1 MVPGFPVFGGV
12 LLVLAGA
19 SQGAPLGSSEFLA
32 GDVRTKGRA
41 LTQLFAREADVSIAH
56 VVTLV
61 GLGMRDPSPL
71 VRQQAL
77 SAISARV
84 MMARWAGTSGPQVGP
99 GPGPR
104 RELPIIPIEWKDDQQ
119 KLRDALY
126 DQCLEVLKSDQDRDV
141 RRSALGA
148 VGYLNLPANPGQPF
162 SDEFV
167 ALLVN
172 LFRSDRDPRIRAA
185 AVGSLYLMPNDSN
198 DVRGVIRDGLVDT
211 QESVRSAALRA
222 IEPVAQGGR
231 SKVSFLE
238 AQPVLD
244 RGLKA
249 KDAGVRLGAV
259 RALNVF
265 GASSAAYIPLLN
277 RMRETDPDDQ
287 VRTSAQL
294 AIESIQR
301 ALKGQVP

>member
-1 MVPGFPVFGGV
+1 MVPGFPVLGFALV
-12 LLVLAGA
+12 VLAGA
-19 SQGAPLGSSEFLA
+19 SQDASLASSAFLA

-41 LTQLFAREADVSIAH
+41 LIQLFAPEANVSIAQ

-61 GLGMRDPSPL
+61 GLGMRDPSRL
-71 VRQQAL
+71 VRLQAL

-84 MMARWAGTSGPQVGP
+84 TMARWAGTSGPQLGP

-104 RELPIIPIEWKDDQQ
+104 RELPVIPIEWKDDQQ

-126 DQCLEVLKSDQDRDV
+126 DQCLEVLKGDQDPEV
-141 RRSALGA
+141 RRYALNA
-148 VGYLNLPANPGQPF
+148 VGNLNLPASPGQPYG
-162 SDEFV
+162 DEFV

-185 AVGSLYLMPNDSN
+185 AVGSLHLMPNDST
-198 DVRGVIRDGLVDT
+198 DVRGVIRDGLVDA
-211 QESVRSAALRA
+211 QEAVRSAALTA
-222 IEPVAQGGR
+222 IEPVARGGR
-231 SKVSFLE
+231 SKVSFRE

-244 RGLKA
+244 RGLEA

-265 GASSAAYIPLLN
+265 GASSVAYIPLLE
-277 RMRETDPDDQ
+277 RMRETDPDYQ

-301 ALKGQVP
+301 ALKGRVP